1 MLGTLAAGT
10 AYFLLKRVLGAVATM
25 LTLATV
31 VFFLLK
37 LVPGDEARVA
47 AGPGATPEQVESV
60 RQQLGLDDPL
70 VVQWLHFLGRLLHGD
85 LGTSSSSHGPVG
97 RAVADVLPG
106 TAELVVTAIVLSVLI
121 GIPLAALSALRE
133 RGAGESARRVLV
145 IVAAGLPV
153 FWLALMLQ
161 FVFGAK
167 LGVLPISGR
176 LSAWFDVPRITGST
190 VLDSLLAGNPMAAW
204 DAVQHLFLPA
214 LVLAVPQIGV
224 IYRVARAELL
234 RVLTREHV
242 HVARANGVPRSRLV
256 RRHVVPQ
263 AMSPVIILLGI
274 EFSYLF
280 GGAVLV
286 ESVFGRDG
294 LGSFL
299 TNAAAQ
305 KDTVSVEGG
314 VLVIGLVV
322 VLTSLLVD
330 LVQMVRDPRVRT
342 AEMGA

>member
-1 MLGTLAAGT
+1 MRSQ
-10 AYFLLKRVLGAVATM
+10 AYFLLRRLLGAAGTL

-47 AGPGATPEQVESV
+47 AGPGATPEQVEAM
-60 RQQLGLDDPL
+60 RHQLGLDEPL
-70 VVQWLHFLGRLLHGD
+70 VLQWLSFLGRLLHGD
-85 LGTSSSSHGPVG
+85 LGTSSSTHGPVG
-97 RAVADVLPG
+97 QAVLDVLPG
-106 TAELVVTAIVLSVLI
+106 TAELVVTSILLSIVI
-121 GIPLAALSALRE
+121 GVPLAALSALRD
-133 RGAGESARRVLV
+133 RGAGDSARRVLV
-145 IVAAGLPV
+145 IIAAGLPV
-153 FWLALMLQ
+153 FWLALMVQ

-167 LGVLPISGR
+167 LGILPISGR
-176 LSAWFDVPRITGST
+176 LSAWFSVPPVTGFT
-190 VLDSLLAGNPMAAW
+190 VLDSLLAGNPAAAW

-214 LVLAVPQIGV
+214 LVLAVPQIGMT
-224 IYRVARAELL
+224 YRVARAELL

-242 HVARANGVPRSRLV
+242 QMARANGVPRRRLISK
-256 RRHVVPQ
+256 HVVPQ
-263 AMSPVIILLGI
+263 AMNPVIILLGM
-274 EFSYLF
+274 EFGYLF

-294 LGSFL
+294 LGAFL
-299 TNAAAQ
+299 TNAVAQ

-314 VLVIGLVV
+314 VLVIGLIV

-330 LVQMVRDPRVRT
+330 LIQLVRDPRVRT